1 MDETSRKR
9 PLEDDDPSS
18 TVSPSKRSR
27 APAPSGRAQRQSL
40 SSSSSS
46 STDTTSTVSSRD
58 SSTRESSS
66 AEEDSDDES
75 TSSGGTTSS
84 SASSSPSSSSSSS
97 SSSESERGDERR
109 VEDAENDSDES
120 DDSSDDEEDDSIIN
134 VRGRPRPRIQ
144 RINGDS
150 SVLSRISDFLP
161 RLKAANE
168 ELRRNFEAGKSK
180 DIVMDD
186 VDEEDEGQYIEMNL
200 GLGVLEG
207 QNDEGRDESSTKD
220 DSDGTSDNEPE
231 PSTSRQGNSNVL
243 DKLMGRKAKSKRP
256 AIEEMKD

>member
-58 SSTRESSS
+58 SSEESSS

-75 TSSGGTTSS
+75 TSSEGTSSS

-97 SSSESERGDERR
+97 SSSESEEGNERR
-109 VEDAENDSDES
+109 IEDTQDNIDES
-120 DDSSDDEEDDSIIN
+120 DDSSDEEEEDASIIN
-134 VRGRPRPRIQ
+134 VRGRPKPRIQ

-150 SVLSRISDFLP
+150 SILSRISNFLP
-161 RLKAANE
+161 RLKAAND
-168 ELRRNFEAGKSK
+168 ELRRNFEDGKSK

-186 VDEEDEGQYIEMNL
+186 VNEEDEGQYIEMNL

-207 QNDEGRDESSTKD
+207 QDDEGSDESSAR
-220 DSDGTSDNEPE
+220 DSDNTSDNEPG
-231 PSTSRQGNSNVL
+231 PSTGRREKSNVL
-243 DKLMGRKAKSKRP
+243 DKLMGKKTKSKRP
-256 AIEEMKD
+256 AIEEMED